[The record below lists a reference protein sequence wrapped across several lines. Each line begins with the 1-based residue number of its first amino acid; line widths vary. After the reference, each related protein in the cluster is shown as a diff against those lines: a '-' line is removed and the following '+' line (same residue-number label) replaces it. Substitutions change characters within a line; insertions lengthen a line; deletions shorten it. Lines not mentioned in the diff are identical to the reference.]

1 MGVSPLVA
9 VMALAG
15 VKMKSVYLAGF
26 DVFRPD
32 ARQWGAT
39 LKDLC
44 SKYGFMGL
52 YPLDNEA
59 PRSLSGSELAL
70 WIYRAN
76 ISLIQQAD
84 MVAANVNAFR
94 GAEPDSGTVFE
105 VGYAAAL
112 GKPVWVYTDD
122 ARPLI
127 KQVPVIRAP
136 GSPVYTDTQGYTVE
150 DFGLNLNLM
159 VACSAQVVIGSVE
172 DCLSEMAEH
181 A

>member
-1 MGVSPLVA
+1 
-9 VMALAG
+9 
-15 VKMKSVYLAGF
+15 MKSIYLAGF

-32 ARQWGAT
+32 ARLWGDT

-44 SKYGFMGL
+44 SKYGFVGL

-59 PRSLSGSELAL
+59 PRNLNGPELAL

-76 ISLIQQAD
+76 IDLIQQAD
-84 MVAANVNAFR
+84 LVAANVNAFR
-94 GAEPDSGTVFE
+94 GAEPDSGTAFE
-105 VGYAAAL
+105 VGYAVAL
-112 GKPVWVYTDD
+112 GKPVWVYTDEG
-122 ARPLI
+122 RPLV
-127 KQVPVIRAP
+127 KQVPSIRAP
-136 GSPVYTDTQGYTVE
+136 GSSVYTDTQGYTVE

-159 VACSAQVVIGSVE
+159 IACSAQVVIGSVE